1 MLAVAFC
8 SPMHAQQPCVLPAYA
23 HNDYENR
30 RPLLDAIEAGYA
42 GVEVD
47 YFLVGGRLLVG
58 HDRSQL
64 SRGRTLQSLYLDPL
78 RRLAD
83 KPPYLC
89 GPNRRFLLNIETKQ
103 SNRAAF
109 DSLRA
114 VLSRY
119 PDLFGPEGW
128 VDAILVGWTPP
139 MDSLGEARIQFR
151 IEASRFVDSLPS
163 DPRIALISVR
173 FPDVFRWNGH
183 GITTNEFGWRLDA
196 LVRSTRLVPGRRLRV
211 YEVPYVADLYRALL
225 DGGVDLLGIKD
236 LEKGRRLLEEVARQ
250 K

>member
-1 MLAVAFC
+1 MAFC
-8 SPMHAQQPCVLPAYA
+8 SPAPAQERCVLPAYA

-47 YFLVGGRLLVG
+47 YYLINGLLLVG
-58 HDRSQL
+58 HDWNQL
-64 SRGRTLQSLYLDPL
+64 SRHRTLQSLYLEPL
-78 RRLAD
+78 RLLTRQGASV
-83 KPPYLC
+83 C
-89 GPNRRFLLNIETKQ
+89 GTNRRFLLNIEAKQ
-103 SNRAAF
+103 RNRRAF

-114 VLSRY
+114 VLGRY

-173 FPDVFRWNGH
+173 YSDVFRWNGH
-183 GITTNEFGWRLDA
+183 GVTTNEFGWRLEH
-196 LVRSTRLVPGRRLRV
+196 LVRGTRLVPGRRLRV

-236 LEKGRRLLEEVARQ
+236 LEKGRRLLDEVAGQ